1 MVATSTSTRPSGSA
15 DAAHLAQLPTKVS
28 APQLDPYSILRDF
41 SAYRLEHDESVKPVR
56 DETERLQY
64 GFAR

>member
-1 MVATSTSTRPSGSA
+1 MATIVRSVDENHA
-15 DAAHLAQLPTKVS
+15 
-28 APQLDPYSILRDF
+28 RDF

-56 DETERLQY
+56 DETERLKY